1 MGKVI
6 SRIVAVFKEVGSKQS
21 RKENSFEFP
30 DVGKELPSIEEA

>member
-21 RKENSFEFP
+21 RKDNSFEFP
-30 DVGKELPSIEEA
+30 DVGKELPGIEEA